1 MTENDKGKREG
12 IRDGLRQGVGILS
25 AFKEAIEETIA
36 EARERGDLRPER
48 AKEAMRGA
56 LDKAQEA
63 AGTARERF
71 DFVTQKDF
79 SRLTEAVTDLA
90 RRVTNLEGSSRED
103 GDGPDDA
110 TGTQERHEP
119 QGEVSADEATEED
132 TTTG

>member
-1 MTENDKGKREG
+1 MTDDNKGKREG
-12 IRDGLRQGVGILS
+12 IRDGLRQGVGVLS

-71 DFVTQKDF
+71 DFVTQKELAQLAETV
-79 SRLTEAVTDLA
+79 SDLV
-90 RRVTNLEGSSRED
+90 RRVAILEGT
-103 GDGPDDA
+103 GDEGTASPDEA
-110 TGTQERHEP
+110 AEAP
-119 QGEVSADEATEED
+119 GELADEGTGAQAGEGD
-132 TTTG
+132 TANT